1 MKIAMIDYDAG
12 NLGSASRAARR
23 AGLDIV
29 ITRDLDEIRNAQ
41 AIILPGVGAIGDA
54 MKHLDAYGLSSLL
67 KDEVKKGK
75 KLAGICIGMQ
85 VLYDY
90 SEEDGGVNGLG
101 ILPGRVARLPKGAL
115 KVPHM
120 GWNEIVYRKPHW
132 TSRGLPEHP
141 YVYFVHSYYKV
152 PADTDDVIA
161 AADYGVQIP
170 AITGKDNV
178 IAFQFHPE
186 KSGDTGIVI
195 WKNLAEWLRK

>member
-12 NLGSASRAARR
+12 NLGSARRAAER
-23 AGLDIV
+23 AGLDIL
-29 ITRDLDEIRNAQ
+29 ITRNPEEIRDAQ

-67 KDEVKKGK
+67 REEVKKGK

-85 VLYDY
+85 VLYES
-90 SEEDGGVNGLG
+90 SEEDGGVEGLG

-161 AADYGVQIP
+161 TADYGVQIP
-170 AITGKDNV
+170 AIIGKDNV

-186 KSGDTGIVI
+186 KSGETGIII
-195 WKNLAEWLRK
+195 WKNLAEWLKR